1 MSKIKIIFIFSICKF
16 YNLVNF
22 FYFLIIVLLYII
34 KILFNRKNQVTKQR
48 EFVNKSDKTKDKENN
63 DSKKPNANK
72 TINNE
77 KNEERLNDK
86 CSNAKESE
94 YSESFRQLQ
103 EELLN
108 DNIEYIIDDKSKN
121 ESNTYR
127 VENHI

>member
-1 MSKIKIIFIFSICKF
+1 LSKIKIIFIFSICKF